1 MLIEKSAPTV
11 FTPLEDLTAVLLN
24 LESRAYYDL
33 NRTGAF
39 VWQQIEKWQVLTLDD
54 LVGAARERFQVT
66 EDEARRHLR
75 SFLERLERLKLIH
88 LG

>member
-11 FTPLEDLTAVLLN
+11 FTRLEDSTAVLLN
-24 LESRAYYDL
+24 LGSRAYYDL

-54 LVGAARERFQVT
+54 LIRAAQEQFEVS
-66 EDEARRHLR
+66 EDEARRHLK
-75 SFLERLERLKLIH
+75 SFLERLEQLKLVH

>member
-11 FTPLEDLTAVLLN
+11 FTPLEDSTAVLLN
-24 LESRAYYDL
+24 LGSRAYYDL

-39 VWQQIEKWQVLTLDD
+39 VWRQIEKWQVLTLDD
-54 LVGAARERFQVT
+54 LVRAAREQFEVT
-66 EDEARRHLR
+66 EDEARQQLKT
-75 SFLERLERLKLIH
+75 FLERLEQLKLIQ

>member
-1 MLIEKSAPTV
+1 MLIEKSTPTV
-11 FTPLEDLTAVLLN
+11 FTPLEDSTAVLLN
-24 LESRAYYDL
+24 LESRAYYNL

-54 LVGAARERFQVT
+54 LIRAAREQFQVGD
-66 EDEARRHLR
+66 DEVRRHLK
-75 SFLERLERLKLIH
+75 SFLERLEQLKLIQ